1 MKTELEIHSCLN
13 CNSRTY
19 SIFGS
24 LPLDDVSSL
33 DNLKSC
39 SQYKKGQYIF
49 SENGHPL
56 GLYCINHGKIKLTTS
71 GINGKEQILRLVKDG
86 DVVGYR
92 SLLSNDR
99 YNCSAVALE
108 DSSVCFIP
116 KDNFFEL
123 LKTNQKVSFE
133 VLKLLSNNLKQ
144 AEEQLVSMAQK
155 NVRERMAE
163 ALLFFKAS
171 FGLNQTDNSLN
182 ITFSREEIA
191 GFVGTSTETVIRLLS
206 EFNHDKIVSLA
217 GKKIIITNLEKLV
230 NTANLDH

>member
-1 MKTELEIHSCLN
+1 MKTELEIHSCLH
-13 CNSRTY
+13 CNSRTR

-56 GLYCINHGKIKLTTS
+56 GLYCIHHGKIKLTTS
-71 GINGKEQILRLVKDG
+71 GLNGKEQILRLFKDG
-86 DVVGYR
+86 DIFGYR

-108 DSSVCFIP
+108 DASVCFIP

-123 LKTNQKVSFE
+123 LKANQKVSFE
-133 VLKLLSNNLKQ
+133 LLKLLSNNLKQ

-171 FGLNQTDNSLN
+171 FGLNETDNSLN
-182 ITFSREEIA
+182 IAFSREEIA

-206 EFNHDKIVSLA
+206 EFNHDKIVKLA
-217 GKKIIITNLEKLV
+217 GKKIIITNLDKLV

>member
-13 CNSRTY
+13 CNSRTH

-56 GLYCINHGKIKLTTS
+56 GLYCINYGKIKLTIS
-71 GINGKEQILRLVKDG
+71 GLNGKEQILRLVKDG

-123 LKTNQKVSFE
+123 LKANQKVSFE

-171 FGLNQTDNSLN
+171 FGLNETDNSLN

-206 EFNHDKIVSLA
+206 EFNHDKIVTLA